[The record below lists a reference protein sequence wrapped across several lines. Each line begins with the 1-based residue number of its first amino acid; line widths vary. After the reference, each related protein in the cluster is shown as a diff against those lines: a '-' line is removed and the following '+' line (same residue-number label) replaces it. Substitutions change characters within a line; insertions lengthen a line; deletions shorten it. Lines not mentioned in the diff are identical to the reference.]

1 MQGVCRPGALLG
13 VSGVR
18 PVLPLWPPPPLGWAL
33 LTRTSGP
40 AALVAPGPCRVSTLP
55 LLGDKL
61 PGAVTATPGP
71 GACLP
76 QGPPAPWLHHQE
88 GSHAAGRARLCP
100 EEKLILSSLGQVGG
114 FSLGRMP
121 ASQRIT
127 GEA

>member
-18 PVLPLWPPPPLGWAL
+18 PVLPLWPPPLGWAL

-61 PGAVTATPGP
+61 PGTVTATPGP
-71 GACLP
+71 G
-76 QGPPAPWLHHQE
+76 PPCPV
-88 GSHAAGRARLCP
+88 AA
-100 EEKLILSSLGQVGG
+100 SSGG
-114 FSLGRMP
+114 FPRGRVGPLVSRGKAHSL
-121 ASQRIT
+121 
-127 GEA
+127 